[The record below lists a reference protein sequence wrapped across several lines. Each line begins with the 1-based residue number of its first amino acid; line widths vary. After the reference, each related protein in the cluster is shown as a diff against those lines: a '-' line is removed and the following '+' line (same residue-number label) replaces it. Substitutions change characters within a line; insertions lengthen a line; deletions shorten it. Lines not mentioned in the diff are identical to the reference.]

1 MTAGRPY
8 QSDLV
13 DIAGIVIERRE
24 KAVWLN
30 AGTTKAWLPLSQVEL
45 DPADASAGHSV
56 TVVLPEWLAKEKE
69 LI

>member
-1 MTAGRPY
+1 MRNPY
-8 QSDLV
+8 RSTLV

-30 AGTTKAWLPLSQVEL
+30 AGDTKAWLPLSQVEL
-45 DPADASAGHSV
+45 DPEDADAGNSV
-56 TVVLPEWLAKEKE
+56 TVAMPEWLAREKG

>member
-1 MTAGRPY
+1 MSRSPY
-8 QSDLV
+8 RSDLV

-45 DPADASAGHSV
+45 DPPDAGAGHTV
-56 TVVLPEWLAKEKE
+56 TAAMPE
-69 LI
+69 

>member
-1 MTAGRPY
+1 MSRPY

-30 AGTTKAWLPLSQVEL
+30 DGTKKVWLPLSQVEL
-45 DPADASAGHSV
+45 DPEDAGAGHAVSV
-56 TVVLPEWLAKEKE
+56 AMPEWLAKEKG